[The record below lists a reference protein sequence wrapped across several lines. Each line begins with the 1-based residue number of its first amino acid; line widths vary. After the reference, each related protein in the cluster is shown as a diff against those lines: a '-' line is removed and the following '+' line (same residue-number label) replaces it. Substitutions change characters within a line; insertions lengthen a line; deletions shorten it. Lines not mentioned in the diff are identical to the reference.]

1 VQRSK
6 TPGVQLGTK
15 AETACTEGV
24 LVQLSMRAMLHGAH
38 MHAAI
43 GVTRVGYRLDTPV
56 PTLSSAHRLA
66 VECEEEHVGLG
77 AHLCADRFR
86 ARDRAHLRADELK
99 EAWRVDDRLRTSQR
113 AAPGQAPSAARMFAL
128 SNMMQSL
135 RCAAALGP
143 CSYRQDACGLG
154 VGSIGQTSNVLCAG
168 CSE

>member
-1 VQRSK
+1 MHRR
-6 TPGVQLGTK
+6 GAG
-15 AETACTEGV
+15 AA
-24 LVQLSMRAMLHGAH
+24 SMCAMLHGAH

-43 GVTRVGYRLDTPV
+43 WVTRVGYRLDTPV
-56 PTLSSAHRLA
+56 PTPSSAHRLA
-66 VECEEEHVGLG
+66 VQREEEHVGLGAIFAPIGLGLGIAHRLAVEREEEHVGLG
-77 AHLCADRFR
+77 AHLC
-86 ARDRAHLRADELK
+86 ADELK

>member
-1 VQRSK
+1 MSGLA
-6 TPGVQLGTK
+6 PIFALIGLGL
-15 AETACTEGV
+15 G
-24 LVQLSMRAMLHGAH
+24 
-38 MHAAI
+38 I
-43 GVTRVGYRLDTPV
+43 
-56 PTLSSAHRLA
+56 AHRLA
-66 VECEEEHVGLG
+66 VEREEEHVGLG
-77 AHLCADRFR
+77 AHLC
-86 ARDRAHLRADELK
+86 ADELK